1 MINFSN
7 VTITFGNGTS
17 ALQDVSFDIKA
28 NEFVFLI
35 GPSGAG
41 KSTILN
47 SIMGVYQPKIGTI
60 EVGDPAVKVNRL
72 HGDKLAQHRQGIGFV
87 FQDFKILP
95 YKNIFENVLIAL
107 RVKSVPAQFQKAE
120 VMASLSSVG
129 LEDKAFEF
137 PIQLS
142 AGELQRVAIA
152 RALTGDRRI
161 ILADEPTGNLD
172 PKTTWDVMKLFVS
185 LADHRTIVIA
195 THNVDIVSSLK
206 KRTLSIDKGTIV
218 RDDAHG
224 KIPVGQSIHHEL

>member
-1 MINFSN
+1 M
-7 VTITFGNGTS
+7 T
-17 ALQDVSFDIKA
+17 ALHDVSFSIEKND
-28 NEFVFLI
+28 FVFLV

-47 SIMGVYQPKIGTI
+47 TIMGTCKPHKGTV
-60 EVGDPAVKVNRL
+60 EVGDPPQKVNHL
-72 HGDKLAQHRQGIGFV
+72 HGNKLAQYRQSIGFV

-107 RVKSVPAQFQKAE
+107 RVKEVPAQFQKAE
-120 VMASLSSVG
+120 VMGSLASVG
-129 LEDKAFEF
+129 LQDKALEF

-185 LADHRTIVIA
+185 LADHRTVVIA
-195 THNVDIVSSLK
+195 THNVDVVGSLK
-206 KRTLSIDKGTIV
+206 KRTVYLDKGAII

-224 KIPVGQSIHHEL
+224 KVPILHSSQSV